1 MVMIHLILS
10 LFYHHYFVRNESI
23 VLNPISQEKIMPTNN
38 NLILLTVIILSTGA
52 VVAMEEFYKMTI
64 ENQFYAKMFLNVE
77 NPDLLTDKSP
87 YAYVKGKKTKSFLL
101 SQKEIAKQ
109 SIAFP
114 SHWPTNKVQ
123 LPIDK
128 KETYFTIK
136 KHPTD
141 NNKTIVEDDSKKII
155 AELLVISNSQK

>member
-1 MVMIHLILS
+1 M
-10 LFYHHYFVRNESI
+10 
-23 VLNPISQEKIMPTNN
+23 MPTKT
-38 NLILLTVIILSTGA
+38 NLILFTVMTLSTGT
-52 VVAMEEFYKMTI
+52 VVAMEKEFYKMTI

-77 NPDLLTDKSP
+77 DPNLLTSKSP
-87 YAYVKGKKTKSFLL
+87 YPYVKGRKTKTFLL
-101 SQKEIAKQ
+101 SQKEIANQ

-114 SHWPTNKVQ
+114 SHWPSNKVN
-123 LPIDK
+123 LPIEK

-155 AELLVISNSQK
+155 AELLILSNSQK